1 MRGSRQRRSL
11 QGWPAGIWA
20 LLAGIALVAVAGCS
34 SDAGPSPTPTRG
46 DVGTPTQVAIP
57 TPNPR
62 GTSTTAPSF
71 TPAGTPAGTPTL
83 GSTRTAGPAPTTSL
97 PPTPPLDGPLLLE
110 PPDRD
115 PFQLVRSL
123 KLKSDVPIPAMVN
136 PEPVRYVEGRVDSF
150 WILDSSGV
158 RVYTTQ
164 ATLELVSPGAYWYV
178 EDGLDVSRG
187 DLIEVAR
194 AFEGE
199 IYPRVTA
206 AFGSER
212 TPGVDNDVRMTIL
225 NARLSGSTLGYFSSV
240 DEYPLIVHP
249 HSNER
254 EMLYLNAGVARVGS
268 SRYLAVLSH
277 ELQHLINWNGDPSE
291 ELWITEGLSE
301 VATGVAGHRPRDY
314 DGVRQQAVFLQSP
327 TVPLVHWPLRGSASA
342 NYGAAYLFFDY
353 LSSHYG
359 TRRDLALL
367 VQEPLD
373 GIAGIDAYLGRLGF
387 DADFSRVFGDW
398 TVANYLDEP
407 GGGPYGYPDIEVGVR
422 PDSRI
427 RDFGSEEYAIAQY
440 SAGYTALDIT
450 SGDVRLYFQGQEQTP
465 LLPVPV
471 EGGGC
476 WWSNRGDSISSTL
489 TRGLDLS
496 EVAQA
501 TLRYGVW
508 YEVEEGWDY
517 AYVQV
522 STDGGSTWDILEAP
536 RSSPLNPL
544 GNSFGPGYTGDSGGW
559 IQEEVDLTPYAGGR
573 DILLRFHYVTDQG
586 VTGIGMC
593 VDNIEVPELGFFD
606 SADHGGS
613 SGWEARGFVATDN
626 QVPQDY
632 IVHVIEVGDETR
644 VTRMELDDSNG
655 GELVIRGLEDLDE
668 LVIVV
673 AALAEATQQE
683 ATYRL
688 RVEPVDR

>member
-1 MRGSRQRRSL
+1 
-11 QGWPAGIWA
+11 
-20 LLAGIALVAVAGCS
+20 
-34 SDAGPSPTPTRG
+34 
-46 DVGTPTQVAIP
+46 
-57 TPNPR
+57 
-62 GTSTTAPSF
+62 
-71 TPAGTPAGTPTL
+71 
-83 GSTRTAGPAPTTSL
+83 
-97 PPTPPLDGPLLLE
+97 
-110 PPDRD
+110 
-115 PFQLVRSL
+115 
-123 KLKSDVPIPAMVN
+123 MVN

-398 TVANYLDEP
+398 TVANYLGRAWRRSIRISGHR
-407 GGGPYGYPDIEVGVR
+407 GGSQAGLKDQGLRQRGVR
-422 PDSRI
+422 HRPI
-427 RDFGSEEYAIAQY
+427 
-440 SAGYTALDIT
+440 L
-450 SGDVRLYFQGQEQTP
+450 SGV
-465 LLPVPV
+465 
-471 EGGGC
+471 
-476 WWSNRGDSISSTL
+476 
-489 TRGLDLS
+489 
-496 EVAQA
+496 
-501 TLRYGVW
+501 YG
-508 YEVEEGWDY
+508 
-517 AYVQV
+517 
-522 STDGGSTWDILEAP
+522 P
-536 RSSPLNPL
+536 
-544 GNSFGPGYTGDSGGW
+544 
-559 IQEEVDLTPYAGGR
+559 
-573 DILLRFHYVTDQG
+573 
-586 VTGIGMC
+586 
-593 VDNIEVPELGFFD
+593 
-606 SADHGGS
+606 
-613 SGWEARGFVATDN
+613 
-626 QVPQDY
+626 
-632 IVHVIEVGDETR
+632 
-644 VTRMELDDSNG
+644 
-655 GELVIRGLEDLDE
+655 
-668 LVIVV
+668 
-673 AALAEATQQE
+673 
-683 ATYRL
+683 
-688 RVEPVDR
+688 